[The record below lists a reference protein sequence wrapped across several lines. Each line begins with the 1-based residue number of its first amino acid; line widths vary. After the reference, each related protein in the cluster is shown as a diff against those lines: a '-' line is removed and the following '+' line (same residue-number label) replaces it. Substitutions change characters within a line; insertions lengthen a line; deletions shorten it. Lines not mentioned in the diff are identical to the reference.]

1 MKDNLKFLSTL
12 FLLRAVLTDK
22 PLLPLSS
29 IQFPGDPLELDGR
42 RYTSVDLNVLDQ
54 ELILRDGNDALT
66 VTGEEDWP
74 ADRWDALREGLY
86 DKVRGAVH
94 DNAYDILLRCM
105 DMAFRTGKKVE
116 AARPVWVLVC
126 TNNEGE
132 VVSAERFI
140 SSEAARKA
148 MLADMKAEAD
158 DLRLSGW
165 DDDDISEDA
174 DARNA
179 RLLKDGEVIYTWHV
193 SKV

>member
-22 PLLPLSS
+22 PLLPLPS

-42 RYTSVDLNVLDQ
+42 RYTSVDLNVFDQ
-54 ELILRDGNDALT
+54 ELTLRDGNDALT

-105 DMAFRTGKKVE
+105 DLAFRTGKKVE
-116 AARPVWVLVC
+116 AGRPVWVLVC

-132 VVSAERFI
+132 VVSAERYC
-140 SSEAARKA
+140 SPDLARRA
-148 MLADMKAEAD
+148 MRAQLKAEAD
-158 DLRLSGW
+158 DLYSSGY
-165 DDDDISEDA
+165 DVEDVTEEVHGA
-174 DARNA
+174 NA
-179 RLLKDGEVIYTWHV
+179 CLLKDGEVVYTWHV
-193 SKV
+193 SKA